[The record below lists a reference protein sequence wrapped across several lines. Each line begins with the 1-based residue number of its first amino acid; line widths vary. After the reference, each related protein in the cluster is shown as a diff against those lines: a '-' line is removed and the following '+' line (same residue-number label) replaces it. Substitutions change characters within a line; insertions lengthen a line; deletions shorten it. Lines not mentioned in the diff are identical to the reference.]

1 MSFFGRLRNRP
12 GLMFVGM
19 LLMLS
24 LGVLIGSIIS
34 IGVESAEQK
43 ASALLSVASSD
54 DEGLLPAVA
63 ELQQAFRRV
72 ADVIEP
78 AVVNISTTSIIEVS
92 GRGLFEHPDVPGFFP
107 EELWRRFFG
116 ESPDMGT
123 RRMKRQSLG
132 SGVIVDESGYVLTNF
147 HVIAPVRDRQ
157 GNPRLA
163 DKIEAQ
169 LKNGAIYR
177 AEVVGWDENNDL
189 AVLRLNAGNPL
200 PAAKIGDSSNLRVGD
215 WVIAVGSPFGYEQTV
230 TAGIISATGRVV
242 RETLSFG
249 DYIQTD
255 AAINPGNS
263 GGPLVNLK
271 GEVIGINTFI
281 TTVTGQFAGLG
292 FAIPSH
298 VFVNAYNQLVTKG
311 TIQRGWLGVEMNDLP
326 MTPEMAEYFGVAGD
340 DPSGIKDGD
349 GVVVTQLLDER
360 GDPNDTVG
368 PAAKAGIQPE
378 DVIVKFG
385 DQEIEDYWDL
395 RMAVANTPPGE
406 KIPVT
411 IVRKGQ
417 VIQTEVVLAERKLE
431 QEMRAQQRGYS
442 FEEEPEEPERPKE
455 IGLEFQTLS
464 ERDAAQLNL
473 EGQKGVLILNVVPGS
488 LADEAHLERGM
499 VVTHVNGEPVTTARE
514 FKDKVTAVPS
524 GKAVIVR
531 VIVPPSDGYRLS
543 IRYTS
548 FVKP

>member
-12 GLMFVGM
+12 GLMFVAM

-200 PAAKIGDSSNLRVGD
+200 PAAKIGDSSNLR
-215 WVIAVGSPFGYEQTV
+215 
-230 TAGIISATGRVV
+230 
-242 RETLSFG
+242 
-249 DYIQTD
+249 
-255 AAINPGNS
+255 
-263 GGPLVNLK
+263 
-271 GEVIGINTFI
+271 
-281 TTVTGQFAGLG
+281 
-292 FAIPSH
+292 
-298 VFVNAYNQLVTKG
+298 
-311 TIQRGWLGVEMNDLP
+311 
-326 MTPEMAEYFGVAGD
+326 
-340 DPSGIKDGD
+340 
-349 GVVVTQLLDER
+349 
-360 GDPNDTVG
+360 
-368 PAAKAGIQPE
+368 
-378 DVIVKFG
+378 
-385 DQEIEDYWDL
+385 
-395 RMAVANTPPGE
+395 
-406 KIPVT
+406 
-411 IVRKGQ
+411 
-417 VIQTEVVLAERKLE
+417 
-431 QEMRAQQRGYS
+431 
-442 FEEEPEEPERPKE
+442 
-455 IGLEFQTLS
+455 
-464 ERDAAQLNL
+464 
-473 EGQKGVLILNVVPGS
+473 
-488 LADEAHLERGM
+488 
-499 VVTHVNGEPVTTARE
+499 
-514 FKDKVTAVPS
+514 
-524 GKAVIVR
+524 
-531 VIVPPSDGYRLS
+531 
-543 IRYTS
+543 
-548 FVKP
+548 